1 MEFKSAKIDRKVSE
15 GESFIVKDNTGQL
28 SDRKKLI
35 LKAIIEAHIEL
46 GEPVGSK
53 YIMKNKSINYSS
65 ATIRNEMAEL
75 EEMGYL
81 EQPHTSAGRVPSELG
96 YRFYVD
102 SLIEGYDLTAK
113 EIGELKNSLAHKQA
127 ELDHILNTA
136 MELASSMTNYTAL
149 AVKPRLHGF
158 TVRKFSIVSVDEYN
172 FVLVMIT
179 NTGETKTRNLH
190 SEREVAK
197 EAVDLMTDLLNRYL
211 VGVRGNEIKLDVVL
225 EMERQMGDYS
235 FIVSP
240 IAKSVHEALSTDT
253 GGELRVEGVNRLL
266 SYPEFYDVD
275 RLQDMLSLFEN
286 KEDLLDVISD
296 ESEEDNSDSVR
307 VFIGSENVVKTMD
320 NSTLIFKPIVQGG
333 KTVGAIGIIG
343 PTRMDYSRVIAM
355 INRLT
360 DGISEIMNDGRRRLA
375 SAPPGALSEENPQ
388 TDDIRGD
395 TT

>member
-1 MEFKSAKIDRKVSE
+1 MK
-15 GESFIVKDNTGQL
+15 GNPGQL

-53 YIMKNKSINYSS
+53 YLMQNKGINYSS

-75 EEMGYL
+75 EDMGYL

-113 EIGELKNSLAHKQA
+113 EIGELKSSLTQKQQ

-149 AVKPRLHGF
+149 AVKPRLRGF
-158 TVRKFSIVSVDEYN
+158 TVKKFSLVAVDEFS
-172 FVLVMIT
+172 FVLVMVT
-179 NTGETKTRNLH
+179 STGEVKTRNLR
-190 SEREVAK
+190 SDREVPPEQMAK
-197 EAVDLMTDLLNRYL
+197 MTELLNSHL
-211 VGVRGNEIKLDVVL
+211 VGIRGSEITLDVVL
-225 EMERQMGDYS
+225 EMEREMGAYG

-240 IAKSVHEALSTDT
+240 IAKSVHEAVSADT
-253 GGELRVEGVNRLL
+253 GGELMVEGVNRLL

-296 ESEEDNSDSVR
+296 GSKAEESDEVR

-320 NSTLIFKPIVQGG
+320 NSTLIFKPIVQAG

-360 DGISEIMNDGRRRLA
+360 DGISEIMNDGRRSLA
-375 SAPPGALSEENPQ
+375 PGSVPPL
-388 TDDIRGD
+388 TDGTERDNQ
-395 TT
+395 

>member
-1 MEFKSAKIDRKVSE
+1 M
-15 GESFIVKDNTGQL
+15 KDNIGNIGQL

-53 YIMKNKSINYSS
+53 YIMQNKSINYSS

-113 EIGELKNSLAHKQA
+113 EIGELKSSLAEKQA

-149 AVKPRLHGF
+149 AVKPRFHGF
-158 TVRKFSIVSVDEYN
+158 TVKKFSIVSVDEYN

-179 NTGETKTRNLH
+179 STGETKTRSLR
-190 SEREVAK
+190 SERAVSSDAAAK
-197 EAVDLMTDLLNRYL
+197 MTELLNRYL
-211 VGVRGNEIKLDVVL
+211 VGVRGNEITLDIVL
-225 EMERQMGDYS
+225 EMERQMGDDA

-240 IAKSVHEALSTDT
+240 IAKSIHEAISADT
-253 GGELRVEGVNRLL
+253 GGELMVEGVNRLL
-266 SYPEFYDVD
+266 SYPEYNDVD
-275 RLQDMLSLFEN
+275 RLQNMLSMFEE
-286 KEDLLDVISD
+286 KDDLLEVISD
-296 ESEEDNSDSVR
+296 VSNEEQSDEVK
-307 VFIGSENVVKTMD
+307 VFIGSENVVKQMD

-343 PTRMDYSRVIAM
+343 PTRMDYSRGIAM

-360 DGISEIMNDGRRRLA
+360 DGISEIMNDGRRKLA
-375 SAPPGALSEENPQ
+375 AGNGQQSG
-388 TDDIRGD
+388 TGGD
-395 TT
+395 ET